1 VVALD
6 LPRAV
11 AQKQD
16 SACALCGLSLS
27 RPVAGEGA
35 SAGLEYCC
43 YGCRTV
49 HGLVADELAAGVPLA
64 EAMGRAGLDLAAPC
78 CRGILRG
85 DPEVEAERLLS
96 RLMINAIFAMMVMAS
111 SLALYSEA
119 WLEWGEAGGELR
131 ALLQLAMLAFATPA
145 VLLLAV
151 PILEDAVL
159 TWQLRRRLTT
169 SALIALGSLA
179 AYLFSVYGVFI
190 GSGAT
195 YFETA
200 TMTLL
205 LVTVGRWLDAR
216 SLASGNAALEALI
229 AAAPDVATRVDTRGV
244 EERVAVE
251 LLSPGEVIRLRPG
264 EALAVDGRI
273 KEGLASFLEANITGE
288 ARPADKA
295 PGDSVYAGTI
305 NLDGGLLVEVTKVGE
320 ERVMGRLIR
329 LLDESRLHRA
339 RIEQLADR
347 IAARFVP
354 AVLVLAVIAFV
365 YWTAEAGPGRG
376 LNVALSVLLIACPCA
391 LGIATPLAIW
401 TAVGRAARAGI
412 FVRDHQVIESL
423 ASARRVFFDK
433 TGTLT
438 TGRVQLAEV
447 VPAGAVNP
455 VAATPSPA
463 DPDALLA
470 AAAALELRSEHPF
483 GEAIH
488 RAAGARGLGLPAV
501 TDIRAL
507 PGLGVI
513 GSVDGRQIA
522 IGSPRFMAQRGLELP
537 PTLARAEA
545 RLGATGHNLVRMGW
559 SGEVRAVLA
568 MREVLRPEAEAA
580 VAGLK
585 QRGLAVEIL
594 TGDGRAAAQA
604 LAARL
609 DVPVR
614 AELMPEDKLRIV
626 AESAAEEDTSRGAT
640 IVVGDGVNDAP
651 ALARADVGI
660 ALGCGADITRE
671 AADLSF
677 LGSDLRQVAWSLD
690 LARRCRRTIAWN
702 LAWAFAYNALG
713 IGLAVTGRLHPIL
726 AAVVMVLSSALVVA
740 NSLRIA
746 RFDPLPERLT

>member
-1 VVALD
+1 MVALD

-11 AQKQD
+11 ARKED
-16 SACALCGLSLS
+16 RACALCGLSLS

-35 SAGLEYCC
+35 SAGLDFCC

-179 AYLFSVYGVFI
+179 AYLFSVYGVFT
-190 GSGAT
+190 GTGAT

-229 AAAPDVATRVDTRGV
+229 AAAPDVATRVDARGG

-295 PGDSVYAGTI
+295 PGDPVYAGTI

-354 AVLVLAVIAFV
+354 AVLVLAVIAFA
-365 YWTAEAGPGRG
+365 YWTATAGPGRG

-423 ASARRVFFDK
+423 AGAQRVFFDK

-447 VPAGAVNP
+447 VPAD
-455 VAATPSPA
+455 AAPGSSV
-463 DPDALLA
+463 DPDAMLA

-488 RAAGARGLGLPAV
+488 RAAGERGLALPAV
-501 TDIRAL
+501 TDFRAL

-513 GSVDGRQIA
+513 GTVDGREIA
-522 IGSPRFMAQRGLELP
+522 IGSPRLMAQRALELP
-537 PTLARAEA
+537 PVLAQAEA
-545 RLGATGHNLVRMGW
+545 RLGALGHNLVRMGW

-585 QRGLAVEIL
+585 RRGLVVEIL

-626 AESAAEEDTSRGAT
+626 AESAAEGDDARGAT

-690 LARRCRRTIAWN
+690 LARRCRLTIAWN

-746 RFDPLPERLT
+746 RFDPLPERTT